1 MFENY
6 TVDLFD
12 TPVQLREGGLV
23 ENAESRARGSAGDDA
38 GLWTM
43 GAFHAD
49 DDHAVHSDVWE
60 RHPGGHEVLCVLS
73 GAFRVHL
80 RDHGDGTEPVA
91 TLTAGRSFI
100 VPAGRWH
107 RLSVAEPGD
116 LLSITP
122 RPGTEHERSEV
133 RS

>member
-12 TPVQLREGGLV
+12 TMIQLRDGRV
-23 ENAESRARGSAGDDA
+23 AEPANRRDALPGAGNP

-49 DDHAVHSDVWE
+49 GDRSVHADVWE
-60 RHPGGHEVLCVLS
+60 RHPAGHEVLCVLS
-73 GAFRVHL
+73 GQFRVYL
-80 RDHGDGTEPVA
+80 RDHGDGSEPVA
-91 TLTAGRSFI
+91 HLSAGGSFI
-100 VPAGRWH
+100 VPPGRWH
-107 RLSVAEPGD
+107 RLSVVEPGD

-122 RPGTEHERSEV
+122 RPGTEHEKVGGRP
-133 RS
+133 